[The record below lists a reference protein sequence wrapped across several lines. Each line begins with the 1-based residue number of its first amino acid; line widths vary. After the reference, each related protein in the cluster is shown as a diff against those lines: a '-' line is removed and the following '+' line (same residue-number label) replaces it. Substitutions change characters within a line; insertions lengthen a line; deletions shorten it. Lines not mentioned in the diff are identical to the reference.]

1 MQLVETNLV
10 KSPLARLKK
19 LIRRFSLLPPVWK
32 AIGKVPLARE
42 IAFPGRSGIFRKHP
56 IDRQYGIDTS
66 GFVDVDAIHPGRE
79 TKQSIKPY
87 VGSQPSIVRKAL
99 IALGEVGDCT
109 FVDLGCGKGRA
120 LAVASEFPFRQICG
134 VELSSMLAAKARSN
148 AAVMAKRFPGRAPVT
163 IAQANV
169 VNFALPPG
177 KLVLF
182 NYHAFGPEIVAELVR
197 KLEASLK
204 AGTPHIFFVYY
215 NPVHGEIFDRSPAF
229 HRYLAGN
236 FLYDPSELRFSFA
249 GNAEDAMVVWQS
261 VKGAALPPQSGADR
275 EIAVI
280 DPLWR
285 AKIAD

>member
-1 MQLVETNLV
+1 ME
-10 KSPLARLKK
+10 SYLAQLKK
-19 LIRRFSLLPPVWK
+19 QIRRFSLLPPVSK

-42 IAFPGRSGIFRKHP
+42 IVFPGRSGIFRKHP

-66 GFVDVDAIHPGRE
+66 GFVDVDAMDARRE
-79 TKQSIKPY
+79 TKQLIKPY
-87 VGSQPSIVRKAL
+87 VGSQPSVVRKAL
-99 IALGEVGDCT
+99 DALGTVSDCT

-148 AAVMAKRFPGRAPVT
+148 AAVMAKRFPGRAAVT
-163 IAQANV
+163 IAEANV
-169 VNFALPPG
+169 ADFALPPG

-182 NYHAFGPEIVAELVR
+182 NYHAFGPELVAEIVR
-197 KLEASLK
+197 KLEAALE

-215 NPVHGEIFDRSPAF
+215 NPVHGAMFDRSPAF

-236 FLYDPSELRFSFA
+236 FLYDPSELRFSFS
-249 GNAEDAMVVWQS
+249 GNAEDALVIWQS
-261 VKGAALPPQSGADR
+261 VQGAALPPQPGADR

-280 DPLWR
+280 DPLWQ

>member
-1 MQLVETNLV
+1 VE
-10 KSPLARLKK
+10 SHLAQLKK

-32 AIGKVPLARE
+32 VIGKVPLARE
-42 IAFPGRSGIFRKHP
+42 IVYHGRSGLFRRHP

-66 GFVDVDAIHPGRE
+66 GYVDVDAIQVRGDK
-79 TKQSIKPY
+79 KQSIKPY
-87 VGSQPSIVRKAL
+87 LGSQPSVVRQAL
-99 IALGEVGDCT
+99 SALGVVNDCT

-120 LAVASEFPFRQICG
+120 LAIAGEFPFRHLCG

-148 AAVMAKRFPGRAPVT
+148 AAVMAKRFPGRAPMT
-163 IAQANV
+163 IAEANV
-169 VNFALPPG
+169 TDFALPPG

-182 NYHAFGPEIVAELVR
+182 NYHAFGPEIVAGLVR
-197 KLEASLK
+197 KLEAALK

-215 NPVHGEIFDRSPAF
+215 NPVHGASFDRSPAF

-236 FLYDPSELRFSFA
+236 FPYDPSEIGFSFT
-249 GNAEDAMVVWQS
+249 GNAEDAVVIWQS
-261 VKGAALPPQSGADR
+261 AQGAVLPPLAGADR

-280 DPLWR
+280 DPLWQ